1 MSIIFLAMGIGIIA
15 IIAYLAWT
23 YKRQIK
29 EIIEVRKHF
38 HNGDAI
44 IVN

>member
-1 MSIIFLAMGIGIIA
+1 MSIIFLVMGLGIIG

-23 YKRQIK
+23 YKKQIG
-29 EIIEVRKHF
+29 EIMEVRKHF

-44 IVN
+44 LLD